1 MQSDSQ
7 IPPDFSISYGTKAE
21 VEEGV
26 GWPDIAAFLVVCS
39 PLFIVAWLSYRKRN
53 AGKKR

>member
-7 IPPDFSISYGTKAE
+7 IPPDFSISYGTEAE
-21 VEEGV
+21 VEGGV

-39 PLFIVAWLSYRKRN
+39 PLFILA
-53 AGKKR
+53 

>member
-1 MQSDSQ
+1 MQSDPQ
-7 IPPDFSISYGTKAE
+7 VPPDFSLSYGTEAE

-26 GWPDIAAFLVVCS
+26 RWPDIAGFLVVCS

-53 AGKKR
+53 AKKR